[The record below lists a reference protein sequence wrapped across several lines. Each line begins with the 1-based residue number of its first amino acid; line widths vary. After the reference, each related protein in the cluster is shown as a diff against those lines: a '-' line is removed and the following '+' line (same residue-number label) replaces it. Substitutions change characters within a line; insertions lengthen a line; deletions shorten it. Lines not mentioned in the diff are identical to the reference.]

1 MLCHEVPAWPGWK
14 DEEESNVLCH
24 FWIHSVECKE
34 YHSISF
40 FRSPPTSSCGYMGL
54 KANWSQC
61 CPIWDWSRLLR
72 PLICLVW
79 WALVEVIQPLN
90 LSAYLSNSWANTH
103 SPSAL
108 GLIFKHL
115 EKTGPSVYASIFPSH
130 LHLILF
136 CRLYAEQ
143 GLDPLLWQKDILNF
157 LRINTVC
164 FPAHSLQNSS
174 GDPIG

>member
-1 MLCHEVPAWPGWK
+1 MRFLHDL
-14 DEEESNVLCH
+14 DEKTKRNQMYSVTFEYIQSNVRNITAFL
-24 FWIHSVECKE
+24 FSE
-34 YHSISF
+34 
-40 FRSPPTSSCGYMGL
+40 RNAPPTSSCGYMGL

-143 GLDPLLWQKDILNF
+143 GLDPLLWQQDILNF